1 MVYGIYAIELVQTI
15 LLTVAAFR
23 QFGTGFGNIEALNST
38 RLLWFA
44 VPILSSIG
52 VLMLS
57 SLAFFFFL
65 AAFVFLQANNTVQ
78 FVVQTFYA
86 YRIKILVR
94 STNLVPMVVVLVKYS
109 NS

>member
-1 MVYGIYAIELVQTI
+1 MVYGVYAIELVQTI
-15 LLTVAAFR
+15 LFTIAAFR

-57 SLAFFFFL
+57 SLAFFFL
-65 AAFVFLQANNTVQ
+65 AAFVFLQANNTAQ
-78 FVVQTFYA
+78 FVVQLFYA
-86 YRIKILVR
+86 YTIKILAR
-94 STNLVPMVVVLVKYS
+94 SLNLVPMVIVLVKYS